1 MASGGFRCFSGF
13 RACFFAGR
21 CYINPR
27 DFYRRERPAQH
38 PRGGS
43 ATMRPACFFDRDG
56 VIIEE
61 ADYIHDPSLVKLCP
75 FAADAIRAMHD
86 AGRLVVI
93 VSNQSGIARGYFTVD
108 DLHKVDARMKELLAN
123 EGASVDGAYYC
134 LHHKKGVVPEYT
146 CDCDCRKPKPGL
158 FLQAAKELGI
168 DLAESFM
175 IGDKESDLEAGI
187 NAGCRGVA
195 LVRTGHGV
203 HQNIEAIPQ
212 AVDVHD
218 VLSAAKELLARY
230 PYPGK

>member
-1 MASGGFRCFSGF
+1 MRLPEQNSIILNNGDFS
-13 RACFFAGR
+13 
-21 CYINPR
+21 
-27 DFYRRERPAQH
+27 
-38 PRGGS
+38 
-43 ATMRPACFFDRDG
+43 TMRKACFFDRDG

-61 ADYIHDPSLVKLCP
+61 ADYISDPSLVRLCP

-187 NAGCRGVA
+187 DAGCRGVA